1 MIETGHAPE
10 YLRAALKSALR
21 SKTDFGACHRIRLR
35 GAERMTANRSA
46 CRQVSSSI
54 GVSAPIPTI
63 DDSPQAAAVR

>member
-1 MIETGHAPE
+1 
-10 YLRAALKSALR
+10 
-21 SKTDFGACHRIRLR
+21 LR